1 METNE
6 SVDLAGLGYSQ
17 IYAQIDSTKREFD
30 SAKARLAKLHEELEA
45 RLGNAARKMLADGG
59 KASGTVNMP
68 LQGGLTA
75 KVEVPK
81 KIEWDSDK
89 LFDLATA
96 MSVERARS
104 IFKFAVSVP
113 EKIYD
118 GIKAAD
124 PELGKSIDSART
136 TKQGAIKITLTKEQP

>member
-1 METNE
+1 METIE
-6 SVDLAGLGYSQ
+6 SVDLAGLGYGQ
-17 IYAQIDSTKREFD
+17 IHAMID
-30 SAKARLAKLHEELEA
+30 SAKRDLEAAKNRIGKLHEELEA
-45 RLGNAARKMLADGG
+45 RLGSAARKTLVDGG
-59 KASGTVNMP
+59 KQSGTVNMP
-68 LQGGLTA
+68 LQGGFSA

-89 LFDLATA
+89 LFDLATT
-96 MSVERARS
+96 MPVERART

-124 PELGKSIDSART
+124 PELGAAIDQART
-136 TKQGAIKITLTKEQP
+136 TKMGAIKITLAKED

>member
-1 METNE
+1 METKE
-6 SVDLAGLGYSQ
+6 SVDYAGLGYRQ
-17 IYAQIDSTKREFD
+17 IHAQIDSVKREFD

-45 RLGNAARKMLADGG
+45 RLGSSARKMLADGG
-59 KASGTVNMP
+59 KATGTVNMP
-68 LQGGLTA
+68 LQDGLTA

-89 LFDLATA
+89 LFALAMT
-96 MSVERARS
+96 MPVERARS

-124 PELGKSIDSART
+124 PELGKSIDAART
-136 TKQGAIKITLTKEQP
+136 TKLGAVKVTLSEDAA